1 MPRSSRGSSGHRG
14 HRNRKRHG
22 EQGRSAAVAQRMD
35 AAAARESAEPEVVAV
50 PADDAAAPAPSPM
63 PAPTPRRAPAP
74 QPPGTTVSGAGL
86 HGDPLLTKELIRIGV
101 FAVFIAVL
109 LVVLTTVLGE

>member
-50 PADDAAAPAPSPM
+50 PADDAPAPAAS
-63 PAPTPRRAPAP
+63 PAPPPRRAPVP

-101 FAVFIAVL
+101 FATFIAVL

>member
-35 AAAARESAEPEVVAV
+35 AAAARESAAPEVVAV
-50 PADDAAAPAPSPM
+50 PADDDAAPAPM
-63 PAPTPRRAPAP
+63 PAPPPRRAPAP
-74 QPPGTTVSGAGL
+74 QPPGTTVSGASL
-86 HGDPLLTKELIRIGV
+86 QGDPLLTKELIRIGV